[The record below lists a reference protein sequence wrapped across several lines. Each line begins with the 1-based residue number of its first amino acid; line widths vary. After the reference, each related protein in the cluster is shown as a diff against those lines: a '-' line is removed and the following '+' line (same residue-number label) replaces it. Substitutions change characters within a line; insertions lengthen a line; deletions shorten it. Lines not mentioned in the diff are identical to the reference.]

1 VAHEIK
7 AGHAVRGTLV
17 HAARESTHPAAAAP
31 PSGAVTHANGTAS
44 PGEWSAG
51 IRNSWTRS
59 QSSARASSRAS
70 SAPLERPLRPCPANI
85 RHPMSAHVANSSSHS
100 RSFRSASHRAFAF
113 GERARPRAAA
123 ATQSAARSSGG
134 VPDVAYLMRP
144 RRRPQPVF
152 LLPRDSALRAPP
164 SASRSSRAA
173 GRPISLHKNTAPPRA
188 EFGKFIL
195 PLLWLLPAGRFP
207 CLARFRGAT
216 LPGLLGPLQASPRGG
231 MTRRIGRTNRESGNT
246 ISRPRRRL
254 YEWLA
259 TSHGSGRGKL

>member
-1 VAHEIK
+1 
-7 AGHAVRGTLV
+7 
-17 HAARESTHPAAAAP
+17 
-31 PSGAVTHANGTAS
+31 
-44 PGEWSAG
+44 
-51 IRNSWTRS
+51 
-59 QSSARASSRAS
+59 
-70 SAPLERPLRPCPANI
+70 
-85 RHPMSAHVANSSSHS
+85 MSAHVANSSSHS
-100 RSFRSASHRAFAF
+100 RTFRSASHRAFAF

-216 LPGLLGPLQASPRGG
+216 LPGLLGPLQASPRGR
-231 MTRRIGRTNRESGNT
+231 MTRRIGRIRGERGNIHFPAPT
-246 ISRPRRRL
+246 TALQAARHQPRQRARQAIAQGARARRVPAL
-254 YEWLA
+254 EVLPHRQWYLLRQRQA
-259 TSHGSGRGKL
+259 RRFGRFAL